1 MTQPR
6 AADDFAMIRA
16 RMKELR
22 RERERAE
29 AAADSAQERD
39 ALTPRGG
46 STRWPREISAEP
58 SRVRQ
63 SGAVRS

>member
-6 AADDFAMIRA
+6 AADNFAMIRA

-29 AAADSAQERD
+29 AAESELQSDPPVRPARIGYWSQREVELR
-39 ALTPRGG
+39 RNG
-46 STRWPREISAEP
+46 SDDLSRRE
-58 SRVRQ
+58 
-63 SGAVRS
+63 

>member
-1 MTQPR
+1 VTQPR

-29 AAADSAQERD
+29 ATASELQSDPPARPGGIGYWSQREVELRRD
-39 ALTPRGG
+39 RSDELGR
-46 STRWPREISAEP
+46 
-58 SRVRQ
+58 RQ
-63 SGAVRS
+63 

>member
-29 AAADSAQERD
+29 AAESDPAINHSRSVRAGLSEVSSG
-39 ALTPRGG
+39 PG
-46 STRWPREISAEP
+46 
-58 SRVRQ
+58 RVRQ
-63 SGAVRS
+63 SGGRAIVALR

>member
-29 AAADSAQERD
+29 AIESELQSDPSARPARIGHWSQREVEAPGQVRR
-39 ALTPRGG
+39 TG
-46 STRWPREISAEP
+46 STRI
-58 SRVRQ
+58 
-63 SGAVRS
+63 G